1 MAEDELAAADAA
13 TLARVA
19 TMIEEACA
27 DPTLELEVRLGRATA
42 EGGFRPGVPREHADE
57 VVRTMDNLCR
67 HDAGT
72 LRARHA
78 GWVEEEDY
86 HFYAD
91 GGGGGGSPRLAP
103 RHKLRTRVS
112 VDPDGAVRSETIRKV
127 VVRSLTLRTRVM
139 DVRVALSRE
148 DPLVDP
154 PRIVRRTSHVRIK
167 QRRSYDAARTPF
179 CFECAM
185 VWSGG
190 TKTQAEGRQ
199 MREEPVFEVEC
210 EVDPRRRG
218 ERLRE
223 RGAARAARSLLTK
236 AADLMLVTGVTFE
249 AADAEEASPP
259 PPPSAPPPSTPPPS
273 TPPPSTP
280 PPSAPRRPTRAARAR
295 SGASGRDG
303 APRGTTA

>member
-1 MAEDELAAADAA
+1 
-13 TLARVA
+13 
-19 TMIEEACA
+19 
-27 DPTLELEVRLGRATA
+27 
-42 EGGFRPGVPREHADE
+42 
-57 VVRTMDNLCR
+57 MDNLCR

-72 LRARHA
+72 LPRAR

-91 GGGGGGSPRLAP
+91 GGGEAAARASRRGTSCAA
-103 RHKLRTRVS
+103 RVRR
-112 VDPDGAVRSETIRKV
+112 PGRRRAQRTIRKV

-148 DPLVDP
+148 D
-154 PRIVRRTSHVRIK
+154 RSSTRRASCGARRTCAS
-167 QRRSYDAARTPF
+167 SSAARTTRRTPF

-199 MREEPVFEVEC
+199 MREEPSSRWS

-218 ERLRE
+218 EWLRK

-236 AADLMLVTGVTFE
+236 A
-249 AADAEEASPP
+249 
-259 PPPSAPPPSTPPPS
+259 
-273 TPPPSTP
+273 
-280 PPSAPRRPTRAARAR
+280 PT
-295 SGASGRDG
+295 
-303 APRGTTA
+303 